1 MPTDESEQCRLNLK
15 EPRTG
20 AVLDGQVKEQMAV
33 DDVRMG
39 FALSA
44 PHARQPTSYSPPKE
58 PFVESLTDFGEKL
71 AVGIIKRDR
80 TRPVEGRVGNQGKA
94 DILA

>member
-1 MPTDESEQCRLNLK
+1 M
-15 EPRTG
+15 
-20 AVLDGQVKEQMAV
+20 
-33 DDVRMG
+33 DDVSMG

-80 TRPVEGRVGNQGKA
+80 TRPVNRRVGDQGMI
-94 DILA
+94 DHTRIINCFNYVCGLV